1 MTYVFSFEASEAQ
14 LIVDALGKLPYNQVS
29 QLIAKVYEQVRGQ
42 AKSTTSNVISE
53 QSKTEQPVER
63 SDGM

>member
-14 LIVDALGKLPYNQVS
+14 LIVDALGKLPYCQVS

-42 AKSTTSNVISE
+42 VSEAKKPEDQATTA
-53 QSKTEQPVER
+53 
-63 SDGM
+63 